1 MRIHESGKMV
11 LIIGGVSLDVAAGLP
26 CYFNSEIVAINAEN
40 KTMSMFGQ
48 VCVCVCVYMLIFNTS
63 H

>member
-1 MRIHESGKMV
+1 MV

>member
-1 MRIHESGKMV
+1 MV
-11 LIIGGVSLDVAAGLP
+11 LIIGGVSLDVTAGLP

-48 VCVCVCVYMLIFNTS
+48 VCVCVYMLIFNTS
-63 H
+63 R